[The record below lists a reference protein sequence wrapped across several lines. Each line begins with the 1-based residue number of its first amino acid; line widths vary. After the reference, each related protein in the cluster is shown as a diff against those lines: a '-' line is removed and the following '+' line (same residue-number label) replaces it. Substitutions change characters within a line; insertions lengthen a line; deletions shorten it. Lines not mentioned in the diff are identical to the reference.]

1 MENED
6 FMDDLPNH
14 IGELKDIIWIQR
26 EELFALRKKQQV
38 KTNPPY
44 KISISFNKN
53 KKKS

>member
-26 EELFALRKKQQV
+26 EELLAIRKKQKV
-38 KTNPPY
+38 KTNTPY
-44 KISISFNKN
+44 KI
-53 KKKS
+53 

>member
-26 EELFALRKKQQV
+26 EELLALRKKQQV
-38 KTNPPY
+38 SAAWPAAR
-44 KISISFNKN
+44 
-53 KKKS
+53 